1 MENTELEKSQSIQV
15 PVKKSWKEN
24 INTFI
29 AVTTLILAVCATL
42 TAFKAAG
49 YGNKMVLA
57 QSQASDQWSYYQAKS
72 IKETTIQAQRDMVEL
87 TMQQTSRTELYK
99 EKIEQ
104 YDKDIVRYKQEK
116 NDITVEAKRLEGIR
130 DTSQGYNNNFGQALI
145 FLQIGILLSSLA
157 SINKVTFYW
166 YIGLTAGGA
175 GVVMFIY
182 TMATII

>member
-1 MENTELEKSQSIQV
+1 MGNTKLEKEQAMEV

-57 QSQASDQWSYYQAKS
+57 QSQASDQWAYYQSKS
-72 IKETTIQAQRDMVEL
+72 IKETTLQGQRDMMEL
-87 TMQQTSRTELYK
+87 TMEQTARYK
-99 EKIEQ
+99 EKIIQ
-104 YDKDIVRYKQEK
+104 YDKEIARYKQEK

-145 FLQIGILLSSLA
+145 LLQIGILLSSLA

-166 YIGLTAGGA
+166 YMGLAAGGT

-182 TMATII
+182 TMVTIV

>member
-1 MENTELEKSQSIQV
+1 MENKESSEM

-57 QSQASDQWSYYQAKS
+57 QSQASDQWAYYQAKS

-87 TMQQTSRTELYK
+87 TMEQTGITERYK
-99 EKIEQ
+99 EKIIQ
-104 YDKDIVRYKQEK
+104 YDKEIARYKQEK

-130 DTSQGYNNNFGQALI
+130 DASQGYNSNFGQALI

-166 YIGLTAGGA
+166 YMGLAAGGT
-175 GVVMFIY
+175 GVIMFIY
-182 TMATII
+182 TMATIV

>member
-1 MENTELEKSQSIQV
+1 MENTNLNQGQSIQS

-72 IKETTIQAQRDMVEL
+72 IKETTIQAQRDMMEL
-87 TMQQTSRTELYK
+87 TMVQTHKGELYK
-99 EKIEQ
+99 EKIAQ
-104 YDKDIVRYKQEK
+104 YDKEVARYKQEK
-116 NDITVEAKRLEGIR
+116 TDITAEAKRLEGIR
-130 DTSQGYNNNFGQALI
+130 DASQGYNSNFGQALI

-157 SINKVTFYW
+157 SINKITFYW
-166 YIGLTAGGA
+166 YMGLAAGGG

-182 TMATII
+182 TMATIV